1 MSTPIFAGQGPNPP
15 GSKVYRI
22 LREFSSL
29 VVSHF
34 DGKLPDDLAQRIAA
48 GSSTGFPYTTGGV
61 PTSPLGYDIAAGIAH
76 GYAQRPEI
84 IDSWT
89 GSGFQSLVDHAV
101 IVGGFPVAVPLFGLD
116 EEVAGAIA
124 MRSIEDM
131 AGAARL
137 AVKNATLADIPAYS
151 GGAKFP
157 AAAAPALRAN
167 LTIRKSLLF
176 AAFPQF
182 VPLIELM
189 GDVDVD
195 VMHAS
200 LQRIRGT
207 RNGEMSLGYIA
218 ALMVRAAQE
227 KLPLDECLR
236 VWSLVPG
243 EMELVLTAV
252 RDGIPDEYLLQLHP
266 TGVDS
271 STAVR

>member
-29 VVSHF
+29 VASHF
-34 DGKLPDDLAQRIAA
+34 DGKLSDDLAQRIAA
-48 GSSTGFPYTTGGV
+48 GHSTGLPYTTGGV
-61 PTSPLGYDIAAGIAH
+61 PTSLLGYDIAAGIAH

-101 IVGGFPVAVPLFGLD
+101 IVGGFPVAVPLFSLD
-116 EEVAGAIA
+116 EEVAGVIG
-124 MRSIEDM
+124 MRSVEDM

-167 LTIRKSLLF
+167 FTIRKSLLF

-195 VMHAS
+195 VLHTA
-200 LQRIRGT
+200 LQRIPGART
-207 RNGEMSLGYIA
+207 GEALGQIA
-218 ALMVRAAQE
+218 ALMVRAERE
-227 KLPLDECLR
+227 KLPLAECLR

-243 EMELVLTAV
+243 EPELVLTAV
-252 RDGIPDEYLLQLHP
+252 RDGIPDEYLLQLH
-266 TGVDS
+266 GAGD
-271 STAVR
+271 